1 MVVPDTEETSVVIAV
16 GGDDIFISTRRD
28 RRARVPASLRRGRH
42 RTKSPRPSR
51 DAPSDRAGA
60 DRRMYLVDVDGHTET
75 ARIALRR
82 SFEETPA
89 ADSSFDTD
97 HSPELRHSVAG

>member
-1 MVVPDTEETSVVIAV
+1 VVEPDVDEIALVMAV
-16 GGDDIFISTRRD
+16 GGEDIFIAARRN

-42 RTKSPRPSR
+42 QTRSSRPSI

-60 DRRMYLVDVDGHTET
+60 DQRMYLVDADGDTET

-82 SFEETPA
+82 SFEETHSA
-89 ADSSFDTD
+89 ESFSVAHRSD
-97 HSPELRHSVAG
+97 ELRQSVAG